1 MAGLNFSSNALLE
14 RNMAMIVVEQEE
26 ASEEE
31 EEEESRSKGK
41 SSTITFGNTEEKSEG
56 GCMHVRREEVG
67 NHAT

>member
-1 MAGLNFSSNALLE
+1 MAGLNFSSNALFE
-14 RNMAMIVVEQEE
+14 RNMAMMVVEQEE
-26 ASEEE
+26 ASEE

>member
-14 RNMAMIVVEQEE
+14 RNMAMMVVEQEE
-26 ASEEE
+26 ASEE

-41 SSTITFGNTEEKSEG
+41 SSTITFGNKEEKSEG

>member
-26 ASEEE
+26 ASEE

>member
-14 RNMAMIVVEQEE
+14 RNMAMMVVEQEE
-26 ASEEE
+26 ASEEK
-31 EEEESRSKGK
+31 EEESRSKGK

>member
-14 RNMAMIVVEQEE
+14 RNMAMMVVEQEE
-26 ASEEE
+26 ASEE

-41 SSTITFGNTEEKSEG
+41 SSTITFGNTEKNEG

>member
-14 RNMAMIVVEQEE
+14 RNMVMIVVEQEE
-26 ASEEE
+26 ASEE

>member
-14 RNMAMIVVEQEE
+14 RNMAMMVVEQEE
-26 ASEEE
+26 ASEE

-41 SSTITFGNTEEKSEG
+41 SSTITFGNTEAKSEG

>member
-1 MAGLNFSSNALLE
+1 MAGLNFLSNALLE
-14 RNMAMIVVEQEE
+14 RNMAMMVVEQEE
-26 ASEEE
+26 ASEE

>member
-14 RNMAMIVVEQEE
+14 RNMAMMVVEQEK
-26 ASEEE
+26 ASEE

>member
-31 EEEESRSKGK
+31 EEESRSKGK
-41 SSTITFGNTEEKSEG
+41 SSTITFGNTEEKSER

>member
-14 RNMAMIVVEQEE
+14 RNMAMMVVEQEE
-26 ASEEE
+26 ASEE

-41 SSTITFGNTEEKSEG
+41 SSTMTFGNTEEKSEG

>member
-14 RNMAMIVVEQEE
+14 RNMAMMVVEQEE
-26 ASEEE
+26 ASEE

-41 SSTITFGNTEEKSEG
+41 SSTITFGNTEEKSKG